1 MRRIL
6 FLMTSLL
13 LLAPWSASAEIRGN
27 YTLVGTAP
35 QPHSVERVRFEE
47 FMNFGCPHCN
57 NLRNA
62 SKAFREE
69 YRDRVEFVDIPIV
82 FRGQD
87 DSPLRLYHVANKAGK
102 GELIKNALFDAS
114 FKHSVNV
121 FDPGIVNYLARST
134 GLGAQYAAERDQEWV
149 NALIQEGMRK
159 ADTYGVTGT
168 PTVVLQ
174 GSLKMDIGQY
184 GGMDGFVKQLPETLS
199 DLLK

>member
-87 DSPLRLYHVANKAGK
+87 DSPCGCITWRTRRGKA
-102 GELIKNALFDAS
+102 S
-114 FKHSVNV
+114 
-121 FDPGIVNYLARST
+121 
-134 GLGAQYAAERDQEWV
+134 
-149 NALIQEGMRK
+149 
-159 ADTYGVTGT
+159 
-168 PTVVLQ
+168 
-174 GSLKMDIGQY
+174 
-184 GGMDGFVKQLPETLS
+184 
-199 DLLK
+199 